1 MEKEPVNKQSFD
13 AISKILA
20 LSIASTCFLLGI
32 VLLIVSIEVITLPL
46 LTSLILT
53 RILAVMLLVAGIVR
67 LIYVNR
73 FRHRYKRSFLIVLFY
88 FVIGILLLINPSL
101 SSVIISFLLI
111 LSILFLGILEIILA
125 LRQRNSSRWYWLFLS
140 GILTVTFSIVLWLNI
155 LTDIPE
161 LLVWFVKLSLLGLGL
176 FMLVLTI
183 YVSQGKKDL
192 SSR

>member
-1 MEKEPVNKQSFD
+1 M
-13 AISKILA
+13 
-20 LSIASTCFLLGI
+20 
-32 VLLIVSIEVITLPL
+32 
-46 LTSLILT
+46 
-53 RILAVMLLVAGIVR
+53 
-67 LIYVNR
+67 
-73 FRHRYKRSFLIVLFY
+73 
-88 FVIGILLLINPSL
+88 
-101 SSVIISFLLI
+101 
-111 LSILFLGILEIILA
+111 A
-125 LRQRNSSRWYWLFLS
+125 LRQRIHLVGIGLFLS

>member
-1 MEKEPVNKQSFD
+1 
-13 AISKILA
+13 
-20 LSIASTCFLLGI
+20 
-32 VLLIVSIEVITLPL
+32 
-46 LTSLILT
+46 
-53 RILAVMLLVAGIVR
+53 MLLVAGIVR

-73 FRHRYKRSFLIVLFY
+73 FRHRYKRSFFIVLFY
-88 FVIGILLLINPSL
+88 FVIGILLLLNPSL
-101 SSVIISFLLI
+101 SSIIISFSLI

-125 LRQRNSSRWYWLFLS
+125 LRQRNSSRWHWLFSS

-161 LLVWFVKLSLLGLGL
+161 LLVWFVKLSLLVLGL